1 MTDFSKTEI
10 NIDKKDYSNYRIL
23 IVSTSWNREIIDV
36 MQQDAISELKGFN
49 VNHIDSVEVPGAFE
63 LSQAAEKF
71 ISSYD
76 AILALG
82 TIIKGETYHFE
93 VLAHE
98 TARSLSQ
105 VSISNKKPVIFGVLT
120 TDNELQA
127 KQRAEVK
134 GSEYAKSLLMMI
146 DLFSKMP
153 LVKKKLSPTKTRE
166 ILLQALYQK
175 EISDISNTNLI
186 NQFKKTYREFD
197 ISNVAEKLKGINKNN
212 DSLNKNIADNSSIE
226 MKSIGEIEISI
237 LRQSIFELEN
247 SDIDYPI
254 VINEAVKLAK
264 KFGQEDSYRFI
275 NGVLD
280 SYIASR

>member
-10 NIDKKDYSNYRIL
+10 NVDKKDYSNYRIL

-36 MQQDAISELKGFN
+36 MQEDAISKLKGFN
-49 VNHIDSVEVPGAFE
+49 VNHIDSIEVPGAFE

-76 AILALG
+76 AVLALG

-120 TDNELQA
+120 TNNELQA

-146 DLFSKMP
+146 DLFSKD
-153 LVKKKLSPTKTRE
+153 
-166 ILLQALYQK
+166 A
-175 EISDISNTNLI
+175 
-186 NQFKKTYREFD
+186 
-197 ISNVAEKLKGINKNN
+197 AG
-212 DSLNKNIADNSSIE
+212 
-226 MKSIGEIEISI
+226 
-237 LRQSIFELEN
+237 
-247 SDIDYPI
+247 
-254 VINEAVKLAK
+254 
-264 KFGQEDSYRFI
+264 
-275 NGVLD
+275 
-280 SYIASR
+280 

>member
-10 NIDKKDYSNYRIL
+10 NVDKRDYSNYRIL

-36 MQQDAISELKGFN
+36 MQEDAISELKEFN

-63 LSQAAEKF
+63 LSQAAEKL

-76 AILALG
+76 AVLALG

-120 TDNELQA
+120 TNNELQA

-146 DLFSKMP
+146 DLFSKD
-153 LVKKKLSPTKTRE
+153 
-166 ILLQALYQK
+166 A
-175 EISDISNTNLI
+175 
-186 NQFKKTYREFD
+186 
-197 ISNVAEKLKGINKNN
+197 AG
-212 DSLNKNIADNSSIE
+212 
-226 MKSIGEIEISI
+226 
-237 LRQSIFELEN
+237 
-247 SDIDYPI
+247 
-254 VINEAVKLAK
+254 
-264 KFGQEDSYRFI
+264 
-275 NGVLD
+275 
-280 SYIASR
+280 

>member
-36 MQQDAISELKGFN
+36 MQQDAISELQGFSI
-49 VNHIDSVEVPGAFE
+49 NHIDSVKVPGAFE

-76 AILALG
+76 AVLALG
-82 TIIKGETYHFE
+82 SIIKGETYHFE

-105 VSISNKKPVIFGVLT
+105 VGISNKKPVIFGVLT

-146 DLFSKMP
+146 DLFSKD
-153 LVKKKLSPTKTRE
+153 
-166 ILLQALYQK
+166 A
-175 EISDISNTNLI
+175 
-186 NQFKKTYREFD
+186 
-197 ISNVAEKLKGINKNN
+197 AG
-212 DSLNKNIADNSSIE
+212 
-226 MKSIGEIEISI
+226 
-237 LRQSIFELEN
+237 
-247 SDIDYPI
+247 
-254 VINEAVKLAK
+254 
-264 KFGQEDSYRFI
+264 
-275 NGVLD
+275 
-280 SYIASR
+280 

>member
-10 NIDKKDYSNYRIL
+10 NVEKKDYSNYRIL

-36 MQQDAISELKGFN
+36 MQEDAISELKRFN
-49 VNHIDSVEVPGAFE
+49 VNLIDSIEVPGAFE

-98 TARSLSQ
+98 TARSLTR

-120 TDNELQA
+120 TNNELQA

-146 DLFSKMP
+146 DLFSKD
-153 LVKKKLSPTKTRE
+153 
-166 ILLQALYQK
+166 A
-175 EISDISNTNLI
+175 
-186 NQFKKTYREFD
+186 
-197 ISNVAEKLKGINKNN
+197 AG
-212 DSLNKNIADNSSIE
+212 
-226 MKSIGEIEISI
+226 
-237 LRQSIFELEN
+237 
-247 SDIDYPI
+247 
-254 VINEAVKLAK
+254 
-264 KFGQEDSYRFI
+264 
-275 NGVLD
+275 
-280 SYIASR
+280 

>member
-1 MTDFSKTEI
+1 MTDFNKTEI
-10 NIDKKDYSNYRIL
+10 NVDKKDYSNYRIL

-36 MQQDAISELKGFN
+36 MQEDAISELKRFN
-49 VNHIDSVEVPGAFE
+49 VNLIDSIEVPGAFE

-120 TDNELQA
+120 TNNELQA

-134 GSEYAKSLLMMI
+134 GSEYAKSLLVMI
-146 DLFSKMP
+146 DLFSKD
-153 LVKKKLSPTKTRE
+153 
-166 ILLQALYQK
+166 A
-175 EISDISNTNLI
+175 
-186 NQFKKTYREFD
+186 
-197 ISNVAEKLKGINKNN
+197 AG
-212 DSLNKNIADNSSIE
+212 
-226 MKSIGEIEISI
+226 
-237 LRQSIFELEN
+237 
-247 SDIDYPI
+247 
-254 VINEAVKLAK
+254 
-264 KFGQEDSYRFI
+264 
-275 NGVLD
+275 
-280 SYIASR
+280 

>member
-1 MTDFSKTEI
+1 
-10 NIDKKDYSNYRIL
+10 
-23 IVSTSWNREIIDV
+23 
-36 MQQDAISELKGFN
+36 
-49 VNHIDSVEVPGAFE
+49 
-63 LSQAAEKF
+63 
-71 ISSYD
+71 
-76 AILALG
+76 
-82 TIIKGETYHFE
+82 
-93 VLAHE
+93 
-98 TARSLSQ
+98 
-105 VSISNKKPVIFGVLT
+105 
-120 TDNELQA
+120 
-127 KQRAEVK
+127 
-134 GSEYAKSLLMMI
+134 
-146 DLFSKMP
+146 MP
-153 LVKKKLSPTKTRE
+153 LIQKKISPTKSRE
-166 ILLQALYQK
+166 NLLQALYQK

-226 MKSIGEIEISI
+226 IKSIGEIEISI

-280 SYIASR
+280 SYIAAK

>member
-10 NIDKKDYSNYRIL
+10 NVDKKDYSNYRIL

-36 MQQDAISELKGFN
+36 MQEDAISELQGFN
-49 VNHIDSVEVPGAFE
+49 VKHIDSIEVPGAFE

-76 AILALG
+76 AVLALG
-82 TIIKGETYHFE
+82 VIIKGETYHFE

-120 TDNELQA
+120 TNNELQA

-146 DLFSKMP
+146 DLFSKD
-153 LVKKKLSPTKTRE
+153 
-166 ILLQALYQK
+166 A
-175 EISDISNTNLI
+175 
-186 NQFKKTYREFD
+186 
-197 ISNVAEKLKGINKNN
+197 
-212 DSLNKNIADNSSIE
+212 
-226 MKSIGEIEISI
+226 
-237 LRQSIFELEN
+237 
-247 SDIDYPI
+247 
-254 VINEAVKLAK
+254 
-264 KFGQEDSYRFI
+264 
-275 NGVLD
+275 
-280 SYIASR
+280 AS

>member
-1 MTDFSKTEI
+1 
-10 NIDKKDYSNYRIL
+10 
-23 IVSTSWNREIIDV
+23 
-36 MQQDAISELKGFN
+36 
-49 VNHIDSVEVPGAFE
+49 
-63 LSQAAEKF
+63 
-71 ISSYD
+71 
-76 AILALG
+76 
-82 TIIKGETYHFE
+82 
-93 VLAHE
+93 
-98 TARSLSQ
+98 
-105 VSISNKKPVIFGVLT
+105 
-120 TDNELQA
+120 
-127 KQRAEVK
+127 
-134 GSEYAKSLLMMI
+134 
-146 DLFSKMP
+146 MP

-226 MKSIGEIEISI
+226 IKSIGEIEISI
-237 LRQSIFELEN
+237 LRQSIFEIEN

-280 SYIASR
+280 SYIAAK

>member
-36 MQQDAISELKGFN
+36 MQEDAISELQGFN
-49 VNHIDSVEVPGAFE
+49 VNHIDSIEVPGAFE

-76 AILALG
+76 AVLALG

-105 VSISNKKPVIFGVLT
+105 VGISNKKPVIFGVLT
-120 TDNELQA
+120 TENELQA

-134 GSEYAKSLLMMI
+134 GSEYAKTLLMMI
-146 DLFSKMP
+146 DLFSKDAT
-153 LVKKKLSPTKTRE
+153 S
-166 ILLQALYQK
+166 
-175 EISDISNTNLI
+175 
-186 NQFKKTYREFD
+186 
-197 ISNVAEKLKGINKNN
+197 
-212 DSLNKNIADNSSIE
+212 
-226 MKSIGEIEISI
+226 
-237 LRQSIFELEN
+237 
-247 SDIDYPI
+247 
-254 VINEAVKLAK
+254 
-264 KFGQEDSYRFI
+264 
-275 NGVLD
+275 
-280 SYIASR
+280 

>member
-1 MTDFSKTEI
+1 
-10 NIDKKDYSNYRIL
+10 
-23 IVSTSWNREIIDV
+23 
-36 MQQDAISELKGFN
+36 
-49 VNHIDSVEVPGAFE
+49 
-63 LSQAAEKF
+63 
-71 ISSYD
+71 
-76 AILALG
+76 
-82 TIIKGETYHFE
+82 
-93 VLAHE
+93 
-98 TARSLSQ
+98 
-105 VSISNKKPVIFGVLT
+105 
-120 TDNELQA
+120 
-127 KQRAEVK
+127 
-134 GSEYAKSLLMMI
+134 
-146 DLFSKMP
+146 MP
-153 LVKKKLSPTKTRE
+153 LVKKKISPTKTRE

-186 NQFKKTYREFD
+186 NQFKKAYREFD

-226 MKSIGEIEISI
+226 IKSIGEIEISI

-280 SYIASR
+280 SYIAAR